1 MSNIRLQDPALGD
14 SFESMM
20 RRFFAPVRLGGDMP
34 SVEMRID
41 LDEADD
47 AYHVKAELPGVE
59 KQDIQVRI
67 DGNVVRI
74 DAQVRKDKQEQGD
87 KGRVLCA
94 ERYYGAVS
102 RSFSLPVDVDEGRAQ
117 ARYANGVLRLDLPK
131 KAAAGSHKLAIE

>member
-1 MSNIRLQDPALGD
+1 MSNIRLLDPTVGE
-14 SFESMM
+14 SFDSMM
-20 RRFFAPVRLGGDMP
+20 RRFFAPMRLGSEMP

-47 AYHVKAELPGVE
+47 AYHVKAEMPGVE
-59 KQDIQVRI
+59 KGDIQVRI

-74 DAQVRKDKQEQGD
+74 DAQVRKEKQEQGD

-102 RSFSLPVDVDEGRAQ
+102 RSFSLPVDVDEGKAQ
-117 ARYANGVLRLDLPK
+117 ASYVNGVLKLDLPK
-131 KAAAGSHKLAIE
+131 KAASGAHKLTVQ